1 MTETP
6 TSPYLPLVGKI
17 LVTGSVAY
25 DTIMVFNGRF
35 SDHILPDQIHKLSVS
50 FNVDDLY
57 RRRGGTAANIAYNLA
72 LLGEH
77 PAVAAGIGNDFG
89 PALEIMKQSGID
101 FTPSLICDDI
111 PSPNAHVVT
120 DIDANQIIPFFLG
133 AMGRSDRIDISTV
146 ADVEHLIVSPD
157 SPAGMAR
164 HLRAAK
170 GMGAKLVYSP
180 GQTLPALDD
189 DVLQFGIDTSWM
201 LICNDYEMEL
211 IAERLATDQHV
222 LGQKRIVIV
231 TRGASGAD
239 LFTPDGDFHVNAAP
253 VGRVVDPTGAGDAFI
268 AGLVAGVRQGKSVI
282 ESCHI
287 GAVAA
292 AYVVEANGTQEHSYA
307 IEDFE
312 ARLAS
317 SLVAS

>member
-1 MTETP
+1 
-6 TSPYLPLVGKI
+6 VGKV

-50 FNVDDLY
+50 FIVDDLY

-77 PAVAAGIGNDFG
+77 PAVAAGVGNDFG
-89 PALEIMKQSGID
+89 PELEVMKKSGID
-101 FTPSLICDDI
+101 FSPSLICDDI

-133 AMGRSDRIDISTV
+133 AMGRSDQIDISSV
-146 ADVEHLIVSPD
+146 NDVEHLIVSPD
-157 SPAGMAR
+157 SPAGMTR
-164 HLRAAK
+164 HLQAVK
-170 GMGAKLVYSP
+170 KMGAKLVYSP

-189 DVLQFGIDTSWM
+189 AILQYGIEESWM

-211 IAERLATDQHV
+211 IAERLGKDQHSFGRERV
-222 LGQKRIVIV
+222 VVV
-231 TRGASGAD
+231 TKGASGAD
-239 LFTPDGDFHVNAAP
+239 FFTPNGDFHVNAAP
-253 VGRVVDPTGAGDAFI
+253 VAKVVDPTGAGDAFI
-268 AGLVAGVRQGKSVI
+268 AGLVAGIRQGKSLADAAHVA
-282 ESCHI
+282 
-287 GAVAA
+287 AVAA
-292 AYVVEANGTQEHSYA
+292 AFVVEQSGTQEHSYTSD
-307 IEDFE
+307 EFQ

-317 SLVAS
+317 SLVATG